1 MKLIEL
7 NMTPTQIT
15 RSIRLG
21 WGGAALSAAATL
33 LFTLIFSSAADT
45 PLIVWAVAS
54 AAVTA
59 VLGYGV
65 YRRSRRAAVTLLVLF
80 LVSRVWFY
88 LQTRSLGSPLL
99 SIIFLYCFIEG
110 VRGTFAHHRALASGT
125 VASSA
130 MNGRGDR

>member
-7 NMTPTQIT
+7 NMTPAQIT

-21 WGGAALSAAATL
+21 WGGAALSAIATL
-33 LFTLIFSSAADT
+33 LFTFIMSSVADT

-54 AAVTA
+54 AALTGA
-59 VLGYGV
+59 LGYGV

-80 LVSRVWFY
+80 LISRVWFY

-99 SIIFLYCFIEG
+99 SIIFLYCLVEG
-110 VRGTFAHHRALASGT
+110 VRGTFAHHQALARGGLP
-125 VASSA
+125 SSA
-130 MNGRGDR
+130 GAV